1 MILLVDFDSSLHGCI
16 TNRHHNSGSAGRA
29 LNQYH
34 NGHRLKIPYKP
45 EFHYY
50 VHYIHIYFLISLQ
63 NSFHIFMHSHSSN
76 YNKKH
81 LCNSLWNESI
91 FQHRTLDFNKLETL
105 PFDLFKDHKFNDLW
119 VKCCETCYNINSLP
133 SPPLPHPGLVS
144 IFLTGF
150 CIWVTLFTLFSLTT
164 QTFFDIVRN
173 YNVN

>member
-1 MILLVDFDSSLHGCI
+1 MNH
-16 TNRHHNSGSAGRA
+16 HHNSGSAGRA

-105 PFDLFKDHKFNDLW
+105 PFDIFKDHKFNDLW

-133 SPPLPHPGLVS
+133 SPPPPRFGFDFPNG
-144 IFLTGF
+144 FLYLGHF
-150 CIWVTLFTLFSLTT
+150 IY
-164 QTFFDIVRN
+164 TFFLNNSNFFRYCKELQCELVYTERLDILGFSDS
-173 YNVN
+173 